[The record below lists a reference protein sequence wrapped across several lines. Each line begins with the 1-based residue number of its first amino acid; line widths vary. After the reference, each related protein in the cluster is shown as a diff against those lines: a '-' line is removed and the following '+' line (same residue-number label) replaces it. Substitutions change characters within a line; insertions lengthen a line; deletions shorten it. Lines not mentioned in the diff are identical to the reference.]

1 MKHNHNLPK
10 DIDGNQLELG
20 HIVAVR
26 YVWNSYAGLITMKGL
41 FVGYNY
47 HDIQDHHH
55 YQILGHENEDHKD
68 YDEKISKWLTKH
80 HEYKKSVDCPIKIRV
95 YDNMKAEV

>member
-10 DIDGNQLELG
+10 DIDGKQLELG

-47 HDIQDHHH
+47 HDIEDGKGH
-55 YQILGHENEDHKD
+55 YQILGHENKDHED
-68 YDEKISKWLTKH
+68 YNEEVCKWLKKH
-80 HEYKKSVDCPIKIRV
+80 HEYKKSVECPIKIRV
-95 YDNMKAEV
+95 YDNM